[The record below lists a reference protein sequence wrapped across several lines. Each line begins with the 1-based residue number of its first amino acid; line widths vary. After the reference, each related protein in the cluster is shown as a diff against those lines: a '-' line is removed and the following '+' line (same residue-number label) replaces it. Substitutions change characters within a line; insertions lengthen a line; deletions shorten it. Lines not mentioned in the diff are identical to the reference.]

1 MAALRSSRP
10 ICIRAAFSVGSARA
24 GFRRRQRNMLRR
36 LCVSHRG
43 TSLPGSGSF
52 SHQFLDP
59 YDGDSE
65 GPHSPSSCGFSSCPL
80 GDASCHVPLQTLRPR
95 SPGEGSVEDPLS
107 AAPPVLVP
115 PAASDVDMQP
125 AEAGSPE
132 VWGRAAW
139 LPGPPGDPR
148 MAEEDWGPRE
158 TGRHVQGRARVSR
171 LPPRLGTE
179 RDKGPKCSLS
189 KRKLEL
195 LLAEPAKNKRR
206 RQNGA

>member
-1 MAALRSSRP
+1 M
-10 ICIRAAFSVGSARA
+10 
-24 GFRRRQRNMLRR
+24 
-36 LCVSHRG
+36 
-43 TSLPGSGSF
+43 
-52 SHQFLDP
+52 
-59 YDGDSE
+59 
-65 GPHSPSSCGFSSCPL
+65 
-80 GDASCHVPLQTLRPR
+80 PLQTLRPR

-179 RDKGPKCSLS
+179 RDKGPKRSLS

-195 LLAEPAKNKRR
+195 LLAEPPKNKRR

>member
-10 ICIRAAFSVGSARA
+10 SCIRAAFSVGSARA

-36 LCVSHRG
+36 LKANHKRNHMDLVEGIWRE
-43 TSLPGSGSF
+43 
-52 SHQFLDP
+52 FLDP

>member
-1 MAALRSSRP
+1 MAALWSSRP
-10 ICIRAAFSVGSARA
+10 SCIRAAFSVGSARA

-36 LCVSHRG
+36 LKANHKRNHMDLVEGIWRE
-43 TSLPGSGSF
+43 L
-52 SHQFLDP
+52 LDP

-65 GPHSPSSCGFSSCPL
+65 DPHSPSSCGFSNFPL
-80 GDASCHVPLQTLRPR
+80 GDVSCHGPLQTLRPR
-95 SPGEGSVEDPLS
+95 SPGEGRVEDPLS
-107 AAPPVLVP
+107 APAPVLVP
-115 PAASDVDMQP
+115 PATSDVDMQP

-148 MAEEDWGPRE
+148 MAEEDGGPRE
-158 TGRHVQGRARVSR
+158 AGRHVQGRARVSR

-179 RDKGPKCSLS
+179 RDKGPKRSLS

-195 LLAEPAKNKRR
+195 LLAEPEKNKRK